1 MRHLVR
7 PGAYLPP
14 TPTGWR
20 EAAAAQDVEVLVLER
35 GQPGHVLVTDLM
47 TLRAKLD
54 DGGAESE
61 LGEEV
66 VQRGEVG
73 VDGKVR
79 TRESWRG
86 GCRRPAGPASELRR
100 RRRGSW

>member
-1 MRHLVR
+1 V
-7 PGAYLPP
+7 G
-14 TPTGWR
+14 

-54 DGGAESE
+54 DGRAESE

-79 TRESWRG
+79 TRVSPSG
-86 GCRRPAGPASELRR
+86 GARFRAAA
-100 RRRGSW
+100 